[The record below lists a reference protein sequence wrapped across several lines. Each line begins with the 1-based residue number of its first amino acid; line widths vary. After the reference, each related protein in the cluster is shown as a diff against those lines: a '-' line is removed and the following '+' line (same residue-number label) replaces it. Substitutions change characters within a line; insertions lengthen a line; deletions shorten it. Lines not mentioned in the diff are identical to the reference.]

1 MKKYFLVSIL
11 LLLGTMLG
19 TATAQIITGKVT
31 DPSRQ
36 PIDGA
41 TVVLQTPDSIFVEA
55 TITNA
60 DGTFL
65 LNHQPAHY
73 RLLFKTCC
81 MNRRRKKAQ
90 GLMPVRLHCNRK
102 TTHFRKS

>member
-19 TATAQIITGKVT
+19 TATAQTITGKVT

-41 TVVLQTPDSIFVEA
+41 TVV
-55 TITNA
+55 
-60 DGTFL
+60 
-65 LNHQPAHY
+65 
-73 RLLFKTCC
+73 
-81 MNRRRKKAQ
+81 
-90 GLMPVRLHCNRK
+90 
-102 TTHFRKS
+102 

>member
-19 TATAQIITGKVT
+19 TATAQTISGKVT

-41 TVVLQTPDSIFVEA
+41 TVVLQTPDSI
-55 TITNA
+55 
-60 DGTFL
+60 L
-65 LNHQPAHY
+65 
-73 RLLFKTCC
+73 
-81 MNRRRKKAQ
+81 
-90 GLMPVRLHCNRK
+90 
-102 TTHFRKS
+102 

>member
-41 TVVLQTPDSIFVEA
+41 YGRASNTRFHICRSY
-55 TITNA
+55 
-60 DGTFL
+60 
-65 LNHQPAHY
+65 HY
-73 RLLFKTCC
+73 KC
-81 MNRRRKKAQ
+81 
-90 GLMPVRLHCNRK
+90 
-102 TTHFRKS
+102 